1 MPRTT
6 SSTSLTTRFGGLR
19 IRLADR
25 FDEAGE
31 NDGAFIDAA
40 TALTDDAET
49 VFEHTCERCGAP
61 GWLCT

>member
-1 MPRTT
+1 M
-6 SSTSLTTRFGGLR
+6 
-19 IRLADR
+19 
-25 FDEAGE
+25 EAGE

-49 VFEHTCERCGAP
+49 VSEHTCEHCGAP